1 MLLHFRREGSAT
13 WLGNVAIKYVQ
24 GEERLAFVVS
34 PWEDVGVSLLGG
46 SGDPSCGLHLAG
58 CVVVLLLYGEKVVPG
73 RQGWGIVVPC
83 PEHIGLAPI
92 HTTNGTRGR
101 SKKGGFSA
109 FVS

>member
-1 MLLHFRREGSAT
+1 MRRSLAQQHGY
-13 WLGNVAIKYVQ
+13 KYV
-24 GEERLAFVVS
+24 RRALVVL

-46 SGDPSCGLHLAG
+46 SGDPSRGLHLAG

-73 RQGWGIVVPC
+73 GQGWHIVVSC

-101 SKKGGFSA
+101 SKEGGFSA
-109 FVS
+109 FVSCCETVARL